1 MGAGDRAS
9 LTAFL
14 APPSRRA
21 SEPPPQSIPDA
32 DVISVRP
39 SKGFW
44 EVPSVRSSRTSL
56 VPSEPPPAAEAREE
70 AKPAPG
76 AAERPEIAPPAA
88 KLDEPTLADRPAV
101 PPTAPSTLAPSAYDT
116 DETTEG
122 APEDE
127 DLLNG
132 PVAGARPGFFSN
144 VGARAAMG
152 GVVLLLGLW
161 LVVRGRHNA
170 QPADAQ
176 QAESGAPAQAA
187 AAATA
192 VVPDLPD
199 IPDEQ
204 PTTQTAPVDDAT
216 ALELQRKA
224 RELLSSG
231 QIVEGVAYARR
242 AIAARP
248 LDGDNYI
255 LLAAGLQDLGQ
266 WQQARNIF
274 SQCVKRSG
282 GPTTV
287 ECQYFATQGN

>member
-1 MGAGDRAS
+1 
-9 LTAFL
+9 
-14 APPSRRA
+14 
-21 SEPPPQSIPDA
+21 
-32 DVISVRP
+32 V
-39 SKGFW
+39 
-44 EVPSVRSSRTSL
+44 
-56 VPSEPPPAAEAREE
+56 
-70 AKPAPG
+70 
-76 AAERPEIAPPAA
+76 PPAA
-88 KLDEPTLADRPAV
+88 KLDAPTLADAPAV

-116 DETTEG
+116 DETTES

-127 DLLNG
+127 DLLDG
-132 PVAGARPGFFSN
+132 PVAGARPGLFSKI
-144 VGARAAMG
+144 GARAAMG

-161 LVVRGRHNA
+161 LVVRGRHGA

-176 QAESGAPAQAA
+176 NAESGAQAQAA
-187 AAATA
+187 TAAAA

-199 IPDEQ
+199 IPDEP
-204 PTTQTAPVDDAT
+204 PTAQTAPVDDAT

-224 RELLSSG
+224 RELLTSG